1 MSERRV
7 VNKKVGDV
15 YADYI
20 DFFDDK
26 TPDEIIKTMT
36 EFKGLYPNRD
46 LCFSFEPYGYDGGVD
61 LFVYERRLENDEE
74 YLERIEL
81 ETKAK
86 DKVKAKEAKELAEYK
101 RLKAKYES
109 NGI

>member
-1 MSERRV
+1 MSERQV
-7 VNKKVGDV
+7 VNKTARDV
-15 YADYI
+15 YSDYI
-20 DFFDDK
+20 DFFDGK
-26 TPDEIIKTMT
+26 TSDEIIKTMT
-36 EFKGLYPNRD
+36 EFKRVHPNRD
-46 LCFSFEPYGYDGGVD
+46 LYFKFIPYGYDGGVD

-74 YLERIEL
+74 YLERMEL

-109 NGI
+109 SEI